1 MLGFY
6 SSNEIYQ
13 RAFIHKSFNQNTN
26 NERLEFLGDVILSF
40 VVSDL
45 LFFDNKEEEGF
56 LSKKRATIVG
66 RKHLNL
72 IAKKIIPETEIK
84 TNLKKIPENIYGN
97 TLEALIGAIYLDK
110 GIHQTRDFI
119 KKHIY
124 KSEFLQQLKDIDYK
138 SKLLALSQKEK
149 IQITYRLERQKGPDH
164 NKEFLV
170 AILVQDKKVAEAK
183 GNSKKEAEQNAAKK
197 AIKIVF
203 YR

>member
-1 MLGFY
+1 M
-6 SSNEIYQ
+6 
-13 RAFIHKSFNQNTN
+13 
-26 NERLEFLGDVILSF
+26 EFLGDAILSS
-40 VVSDL
+40 VVSESLFLQSPDQDEGDL
-45 LFFDNKEEEGF
+45 SLKRDAIISRSNLNK
-56 LSKKRATIVG
+56 
-66 RKHLNL
+66 
-72 IAKKIIPETEIK
+72 IAKRNFKNVSFHYK
-84 TNLKKIPENIYGN
+84 TKYISENMFGN
-97 TLEALIGAIYLDK
+97 FLEAIIGAIYLDK

-203 YR
+203 